1 MRGINKVNDTDKP
14 DKKYI
19 SYEAYEKL
27 ADAYAAQIDTKPHNA
42 YLERPATLSLIPDVE
57 GKKVLDA
64 GCGSGSYTE
73 FFIKNGAE
81 VVAVDGSL
89 RMLENARK
97 RLGERADIRLHDLR
111 EPLNL
116 LKDGSMDLV
125 FSSLVLDYIEDWVPV
140 LREFRR
146 VLKGD
151 GALVFSV
158 GHPASW
164 PFLKI
169 DVKDYFRVEKTEMTW
184 KTWGVPV
191 VMPSYRR
198 PLQNITESL
207 HRAGFIIERM
217 IEAQPTEDY
226 KRADPESYE
235 RLRVRPSFINVKA
248 IPRIGT

>member
-14 DKKYI
+14 DKKYF

-42 YLERPATLSLIPDVE
+42 YLKRPATLSLIPDVA

-64 GCGSGSYTE
+64 GCDSGSYTE
-73 FFIKNGAE
+73 WLIENGAE
-81 VVAVDGSL
+81 VVAVDGSP
-89 RMLENARK
+89 RMLENARR
-97 RLGERADIRLHDLR
+97 RLGERATTCLHDLR
-111 EPLNL
+111 EPLNF

-146 VLKGD
+146 VLKPD

-158 GHPASW
+158 GHPASYS
-164 PFLKI
+164 FMNI
-169 DVKDYFRVEKTEMTW
+169 EVEDYFKVEKTEMTW
-184 KTWGVPV
+184 LTWGEPV
-191 VMPSYRR
+191 VMHSYRR

-207 HRAGFIIERM
+207 HEAGFLIERM
-217 IEAQPTEDY
+217 IEAQPTKDY
-226 KRADPESYE
+226 KKADPESYE

-248 IPRIGT
+248 TPR

>member
-73 FFIKNGAE
+73 WFIENGAE
-81 VVAVDGSL
+81 VVSVDGSP
-89 RMLENARK
+89 RMLENALR

-111 EPLNL
+111 RPLDFLENN
-116 LKDGSMDLV
+116 SVDLV
-125 FSSLVLDYIEDWVPV
+125 LSSLVLDYIEDWAPV

-146 VLKGD
+146 VLKPD

-158 GHPASW
+158 GHPASY
-164 PFLKI
+164 PFMKI
-169 DVKDYFRVEKTEMTW
+169 EVEDYFRVEKTEMTW
-184 KTWGVPV
+184 VTWGEPV

-207 HRAGFIIERM
+207 HEAGFLIERM

-226 KRADPESYE
+226 KKADPESYE
-235 RLRVRPSFINVKA
+235 RVHRRPAFINVKA
-248 IPRIGT
+248 ILKIRA